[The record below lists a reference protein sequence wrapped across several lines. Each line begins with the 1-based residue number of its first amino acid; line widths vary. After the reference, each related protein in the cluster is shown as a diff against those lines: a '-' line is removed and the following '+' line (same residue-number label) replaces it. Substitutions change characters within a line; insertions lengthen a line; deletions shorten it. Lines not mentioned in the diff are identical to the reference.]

1 MRNLITLGRSRIS
14 LDVDSQILT
23 AANITAIAPVASSE
37 NEFYVTKGPSNK
49 VSEIEVLHCQVHSQ
63 NAFIPYRE

>member
-14 LDVDSQILT
+14 LDVDSQILA

-37 NEFYVTKGPSNK
+37 TEFYITKGPSDT
-49 VSEIEVLHCQVHSQ
+49 VPEIEVLHCQVRSQ
-63 NAFIPYRE
+63 NSFIPYRE